1 MPVITTFEHC
11 TLKLDRDLTE
21 QQLNGLHAFYG
32 NGSDAF
38 TLVHRGIRTGS
49 FVGVIQVGNLT
60 LEILPKA
67 DKQNGETFWRS
78 RLIDMLRVVT
88 KLPLQAPSES
98 KLALRPGALLHLY
111 FELFVR
117 ELEQLVRRGL
127 VRQYHRK
134 RRNSTALKGRL
145 VMSEHLRQNM
155 VHKERFAVEHDVY
168 DRDHTIHQILLKALQ
183 LIGHLDH
190 NNVLRSR
197 LAGLELDFPQQSNIA
212 ISPALFERLSP
223 KLTTRKFAPY
233 ARAMH
238 IAQLLLLNHHP
249 DLKGG
254 RQQVLALVFNMNN
267 LWESFVAAALRRYLG
282 EDISI
287 KVQPRVKFW
296 KNSSDSTVHLI
307 PDIIITRGKI
317 NFALDT
323 KWKNLDSNNPKPS
336 MNDLRQLF
344 SYSHYFNCEGAA
356 LVFPGSFGIVGG
368 KFEMTELDKMY
379 QDRNRR
385 DGSLLAF
392 PIGTGNVNEWMK
404 EIAERVRG
412 LWEVHGYDLNLRE

>member
-11 TLKLDRDLTE
+11 TLKLERNLSE
-21 QQLNGLHAFYG
+21 PQLNALQAFHG

-38 TLVHRGIRTGS
+38 SLVHRGIRTGS

-67 DKQNGETFWRS
+67 DKVNGETFWRS
-78 RLIDMLRVVT
+78 RLVEMLRVVT

-98 KLALRPGALLHLY
+98 KLALRPGAVLHLY

-117 ELEQLVRRGL
+117 EMEQLVRRGL

-145 VMSEHLRQNM
+145 VMSEHLRQNL

-168 DRDHTIHQILLKALQ
+168 DRDHTIHQILFKALQ
-183 LIGHLDH
+183 IIGQLDH

-197 LAGLELDFPQQSNIA
+197 LSGLELDFPEQSNVA

-233 ARAMH
+233 TRAMH

-267 LWESFVAAALRRYLG
+267 LWESFVAAALRRHLG
-282 EDISI
+282 DDFTVRTQTSTL
-287 KVQPRVKFW
+287 FW
-296 KNSSDSTVHLI
+296 KSEKGTKLTLR
-307 PDIIITRGKI
+307 PDVIVEREG
-317 NFALDT
+317 FRLALDT
-323 KWKNLDSNNPKPS
+323 KWKVLGEKAKPS
-336 MNDLRQLF
+336 ISDLRQLY
-344 SYSHYFNCEGAA
+344 SYSHYFDCQAAA
-356 LVFPGSFGIVGG
+356 LVYPGQFARVKGT
-368 KFEMTELDKMY
+368 FEATKINESY
-379 QDRNRR
+379 R
-385 DGSLLAF
+385 DGSLLAL
-392 PIGTGNVNEWMK
+392 PITEGNVTEWMQD
-404 EIAERVRG
+404 IAAKVKG
-412 LWEVHGYDLNLRE
+412 LMPEEELG